1 MSTSKKLVVN
11 LSKTI
16 SETLNEE
23 FNDALKE
30 DKTRKSD
37 FLKNAIV
44 MYMEEKRKNKKNNL
58 LDMMKQ
64 GYSEMG
70 NLNLQLAEDGMEF
83 EIDRLVDYE
92 ATISESDIE
101 SGSDTEKR
109 RYILC

>member
-16 SETLNEE
+16 PETQNE
-23 FNDALKE
+23 DLDDKLKE
-30 DKTRKSD
+30 DKPKSD
-37 FLKNAIV
+37 FMKNAIV
-44 MYMEEKRKNKKNNL
+44 MYMQEKRKMKKNSL
-58 LDMMKQ
+58 LDMMRK

-70 NLNLQLAEDGMEF
+70 SLNLQLAEDGMEF
-83 EIDRLVDYE
+83 EMDRLVDYE

-101 SGSDTEKR
+101 SGSSTEKR